1 MRLLTILCLV
11 LLVSCSQE
19 PPLLLIRDGITY
31 DQNTNEPFTG
41 IVEEFHENGQL
52 EMRENFIDGVRDG
65 LYEEFYE
72 DGQLKGRG
80 NFKDGKP
87 DGHQESY
94 HNNGQLQ
101 FRGNYIDGKR
111 DGLFENLD
119 ENGNVSITET
129 WENGLLIINGV
140 EISERDGLISHQDTY
155 DPVTGIVE
163 TFHENG
169 QLEFRGTIIDGI
181 LDGLWETFDEDGNLT
196 ETKTY
201 RNGEVVEENF
211 NP

>member
-31 DQNTNEPFTG
+31 AQNTNEPFTG
-41 IVEEFHENGQL
+41 IVEE
-52 EMRENFIDGVRDG
+52 
-65 LYEEFYE
+65 
-72 DGQLKGRG
+72 
-80 NFKDGKP
+80 
-87 DGHQESY
+87 
-94 HNNGQLQ
+94 
-101 FRGNYIDGKR
+101 
-111 DGLFENLD
+111 
-119 ENGNVSITET
+119 
-129 WENGLLIINGV
+129 
-140 EISERDGLISHQDTY
+140 
-155 DPVTGIVE
+155 
-163 TFHENG
+163 FHENG